1 MNDEKQKILAIIY
14 FTLIILSLIIYNNR
28 ENLYIRPEAYFY
40 ILSIAASLIFLQII
54 TCRNFDK
61 FIIAIIFLEIA
72 LLPISFLATQ
82 QALFKTVLSRDPW
95 FHWILV
101 EEIVRRGHIPL
112 YEEIPI
118 PYVKMPN
125 FHILIAFGMIL
136 TGVPYKWSQFLFVG
150 LPTLL
155 ILTSTAFLLYNK
167 IFGLKVAIL
176 SVLFVAIADNVLDM
190 CGRNIVP
197 NSIGVAIAL
206 TVFYL
211 CCFKNF
217 FDLRIKITAIL
228 ISFSLVLTHTVSF
241 SFLLYQIAVLTA
253 ISFLFRNP
261 QSVSY
266 LNFAVLLI
274 VFAVFEWALYSGL
287 YFGSLITMIKQLFV
301 YGFDIERYESRLPT
315 SFLDAVIARS
325 GMILYTVF
333 AGFFAL
339 ILFIKSLKNKDEKLL
354 VNTLSTGGILAGASS
369 FLTPAMAGISH
380 RFWYYGEVLGSGFIG
395 NIISYMEKSRK
406 EKIKPILKI
415 LSVVFLFMLALLMF
429 KANVAADDN
438 PIIPHYSQRTG
449 WTDSELEAGKFI
461 VIRQGNVP
469 LSSDFDYSNNL
480 NFLKTNLLASGVL
493 EKVERVYPRT
503 LEELYEFDCIF
514 VFRKDMFENR
524 LFYLGGRWSQTP
536 QIPLKEDTKTVIY
549 SLNVRGSNVY
559 NNGNVLMFFLSKA

>member
-1 MNDEKQKILAIIY
+1 M
-14 FTLIILSLIIYNNR
+14 
-28 ENLYIRPEAYFY
+28 
-40 ILSIAASLIFLQII
+40 
-54 TCRNFDK
+54 
-61 FIIAIIFLEIA
+61 
-72 LLPISFLATQ
+72 
-82 QALFKTVLSRDPW
+82 
-95 FHWILV
+95 
-101 EEIVRRGHIPL
+101 
-112 YEEIPI
+112 
-118 PYVKMPN
+118 
-125 FHILIAFGMIL
+125 
-136 TGVPYKWSQFLFVG
+136 PYKWSQFLFVG

-176 SVLFVAIADNVLDM
+176 SMMFVAIADNVLNM
-190 CGRNIVP
+190 CGKGIIP
-197 NSIGVAIAL
+197 NSIGVAMAL

-217 FDLRIKITAIL
+217 FDLKIKITAIL

-261 QSVSY
+261 QSNSY
-266 LNFAVLLI
+266 LNFAFLLI

-333 AGFFAL
+333 AGFSAL

-354 VNTLSTGGILAGASS
+354 VNTLSSGGILAGASS

-395 NIISYMEKSRK
+395 KIISDMEKSRK

-415 LSVVFLFMLALLMF
+415 LSVVFCLCLL
-429 KANVAADDN
+429 
-438 PIIPHYSQRTG
+438 Y
-449 WTDSELEAGKFI
+449 
-461 VIRQGNVP
+461 
-469 LSSDFDYSNNL
+469 
-480 NFLKTNLLASGVL
+480 
-493 EKVERVYPRT
+493 
-503 LEELYEFDCIF
+503 
-514 VFRKDMFENR
+514 
-524 LFYLGGRWSQTP
+524 
-536 QIPLKEDTKTVIY
+536 
-549 SLNVRGSNVY
+549 
-559 NNGNVLMFFLSKA
+559 

>member
-1 MNDEKQKILAIIY
+1 
-14 FTLIILSLIIYNNR
+14 
-28 ENLYIRPEAYFY
+28 
-40 ILSIAASLIFLQII
+40 
-54 TCRNFDK
+54 
-61 FIIAIIFLEIA
+61 
-72 LLPISFLATQ
+72 
-82 QALFKTVLSRDPW
+82 
-95 FHWILV
+95 
-101 EEIVRRGHIPL
+101 
-112 YEEIPI
+112 
-118 PYVKMPN
+118 
-125 FHILIAFGMIL
+125 
-136 TGVPYKWSQFLFVG
+136 
-150 LPTLL
+150 
-155 ILTSTAFLLYNK
+155 
-167 IFGLKVAIL
+167 
-176 SVLFVAIADNVLDM
+176 
-190 CGRNIVP
+190 
-197 NSIGVAIAL
+197 
-206 TVFYL
+206 
-211 CCFKNF
+211 
-217 FDLRIKITAIL
+217 
-228 ISFSLVLTHTVSF
+228 
-241 SFLLYQIAVLTA
+241 
-253 ISFLFRNP
+253 
-261 QSVSY
+261 
-266 LNFAVLLI
+266 
-274 VFAVFEWALYSGL
+274 
-287 YFGSLITMIKQLFV
+287 QLFV

-536 QIPLKEDTKTVIY
+536 QIPLKEDIRTVIY